1 MSVSRSLCLS
11 FLFLF
16 LIFPITAL
24 MWERLISQ
32 HGSIVFVETFDGRL
46 LSKIGQ
52 EIVDHQLTE
61 IVHDLGVEGSQG
73 VRVDYEGYERGS
85 RRVVVSPLI
94 EPAQQYAFSFWVR
107 FCEGFDFARGGKLH
121 GLGPAN
127 PITGGNAITP
137 QGWSARLMF
146 RRDGGLQTYIYHQD
160 MQGRFGDTYTA
171 NGFTFV
177 PGQYHHV
184 EMQVSL
190 NEPATES
197 NGRVTVSVDGERLI
211 EHTGLRF
218 RAETTEASQI
228 QRLLFSTFHGGSSP
242 EWAPRNEDGSYKTD
256 CAYFDTIAL
265 SPSL

>member
-1 MSVSRSLCLS
+1 MQNNKNHLYNIIIGFSLILLIWLLWQKESETLSVVES
-11 FLFLF
+11 FDNIPL
-16 LIFPITAL
+16 TN
-24 MWERLISQ
+24 
-32 HGSIVFVETFDGRL
+32 
-46 LSKIGQ
+46 IGQ

-85 RRVVVSPLI
+85 RGVVVSPLI

-127 PITGGNAITP
+127 PVAGGNAITP

-160 MQGRFGDTYTA
+160 MQGRFGDTYIA

-218 RAETTEASQI
+218 RAETTEVSQI

-256 CAYFDTIAL
+256 CAYFDTIEL